1 MQEEEEHLKTQ
12 DKEKIKLTEAGGED
26 ATSSTQLIEVA
37 PDQSATIPSQAGKP
51 WLLVPRIK
59 CDAPGAERL
68 LLRPNTI
75 LGIVFGVMLPFVFVH
90 LALTY
95 HQYMNS
101 DVNTGLI
108 IAAALFLTAQYKF
121 NRYFTH
127 KFRNPFFVEFAVGV
141 VYPMAKLLS
150 FLGLTDFEAN
160 CFVSLGDC
168 MQEFNQQAYTA
179 ECNAKVLS
187 FDKPLKVFSFG
198 AEREY
203 AQSLLL
209 SGQSDRAVHYVEER
223 LRYGKYILEQSQIA
237 EGPNEQALAE
247 YAMRCHFAV
256 IIYESLGE
264 VEKATKLR
272 EDVFD
277 KVKTRPRLGYAYNTG
292 VLCKAESLYSNGDFE
307 DASKVLEEYFGR
319 VKQVK
324 WNSLFSYS
332 SFMKAR
338 AAILL
343 ARCYAQI
350 GNETKTSEYADIAK
364 IETEKDRSTIN
375 RINEQFMLAEIVHS
389 KGNVEQAKEILL
401 KVKDNFLTEQSSH
414 VAFLLK
420 QKAVELGFAEL
431 FSELAEP
438 IHPSQNEAFLCK
450 HHNEDCSYLD
460 GPVKV
465 VSEMSVGHKSCLA
478 GCYVATVGLLGRLLT
493 SSTGPTDTRDFC
505 IFLAPII
512 IFLVWAGLRK
522 SRKMTKLRKSVNEST
537 GTRVKVKVDK
547 VKIDTSSNLVI
558 YDPDTS
564 LSIGKFGINNEF
576 YDALAARIDGEFPAK
591 MYKKDDEILGLEM
604 FGYVTMV
611 SRPKS

>member
-1 MQEEEEHLKTQ
+1 MQEEEHLKIL
-12 DKEKIKLTEAGGED
+12 DKEKIKLTATDGDD
-26 ATSSTQLIEVA
+26 APASAQLIEAV
-37 PDQSATIPSQAGKP
+37 PDQFATIPSKADKP

-68 LLRPNTI
+68 LLRPNII
-75 LGIVFGVMLPFVFVH
+75 LGFVFGVMLPFVFVH

-101 DVNTGLI
+101 AVNTGLV
-108 IAAALFLTAQYKF
+108 IAAGLFLTAQYRF
-121 NRYFTH
+121 NRYFTF
-127 KFRNPFFVEFAVGV
+127 KSRNPFFVEFAVGV
-141 VYPMAKLLS
+141 TYPMAKLLS
-150 FLGLTDFEAN
+150 FVGLTETEGN
-160 CFVSLGDC
+160 CFITLGDC
-168 MQEFNQQAYTA
+168 MQEFNQQAYAA

-187 FDKPLKVFSFG
+187 FDKPLKVFSLG
-198 AEREY
+198 SERAF

-223 LRYGKYILEQSQIA
+223 LRYGKYIFEQSQNA
-237 EGPNEQALAE
+237 EAPNEQALSE

-256 IIYESLGE
+256 IIYESIGE

-277 KVKTRPRLGYAYNTG
+277 KVKTRPRLGEAYNTG
-292 VLCKAESLYSNGDFE
+292 ALCKAESLYSNGDFE
-307 DASKVLEEYFGR
+307 DAAKVLEEYFGR

-324 WNSLFSYS
+324 WDSLFSYS

-338 AAILL
+338 AAIFL
-343 ARCYAQI
+343 ARCYAKI
-350 GNETKTSEYADIAK
+350 GNETKTSDFADIAK

-375 RINEQFMLAEIVHS
+375 KINEQFMLAEIVHS
-389 KGNVEQAKEILL
+389 KGNVEQAKDILL

-420 QKAVELGFAEL
+420 QKAVELGFTEL
-431 FSELAEP
+431 FLELAEP
-438 IHPSQNEAFLCK
+438 IHPSQNEAILCK
-450 HHNEDCSYLD
+450 HDNEDCSYLD

-465 VSEMSVGHKSCLA
+465 VAEMSVAHRSWLA
-478 GCYVATVGLLGRLLT
+478 GCFVATVGLLGRLLS

-505 IFLAPII
+505 IFLAPIL
-512 IFLVWAGLRK
+512 IFLVWVGLQK
-522 SRKMTKLRKSVNEST
+522 NRKMAKLRKSIHEST
-537 GTRVKVKVDK
+537 GTPVKVKLDK
-547 VKIDTSSNLVI
+547 FCNLVI

-564 LSIGKFGINNEF
+564 LSIGKFGINDDFHE
-576 YDALAARIDGEFPAK
+576 ALVARIDEEFPAK
-591 MYKKDDEILGLEM
+591 MYKKDDEILGLQM

-611 SRPKS
+611 SKPKS